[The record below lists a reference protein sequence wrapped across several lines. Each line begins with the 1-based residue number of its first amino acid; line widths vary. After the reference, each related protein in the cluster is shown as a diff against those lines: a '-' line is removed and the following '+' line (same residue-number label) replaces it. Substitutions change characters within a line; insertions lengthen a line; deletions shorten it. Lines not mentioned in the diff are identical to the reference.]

1 MHISLVFPSVF
12 LNLVLNCFTLF
23 PALVL
28 TLGQFRYH
36 VLDFLPLFP
45 VRHLRSALSW
55 AGPFLSIC
63 PLLSPYHLVLLGLGV
78 AGGGNAPAPPSCI

>member
-23 PALVL
+23 LALVL

-36 VLDFLPLFP
+36 ILDFLPPFP

-55 AGPFLSIC
+55 AGPFLSLMIC
-63 PLLSPYHLVLLGLGV
+63 PLLSPYHLVVTRARGHWWW
-78 AGGGNAPAPPSCI
+78 